1 MITIDTWKEED
12 LKKIALMGFEKLNIK
27 ISDAIAEKLAVECLT
42 SPQLMQYICLS
53 ICTLL
58 EDENKQEVTDEI
70 LEKAYKFTTVN
81 FSYADVVNTMGK
93 GPNQRGQQRKTYETT
108 DGKLL
113 DMYGL
118 IVESLAKNPPLT
130 EISFETFYSRI
141 IQLIKVSANEKN
153 PEKSIVKEHLR
164 KLQNLLEAK
173 EEIYR
178 AIEWK
183 DGKVYV
189 LDPLFLFY
197 LRWGRKNG

>member
-1 MITIDTWKEED
+1 MKFWK
-12 LKKIALMGFEKLNIK
+12 KH
-27 ISDAIAEKLAVECLT
+27 ISL
-42 SPQLMQYICLS
+42 
-53 ICTLL
+53 
-58 EDENKQEVTDEI
+58 
-70 LEKAYKFTTVN
+70 
-81 FSYADVVNTMGK
+81 
-93 GPNQRGQQRKTYETT
+93 QQRKMYETT

-141 IQLIKVSANEKN
+141 IQLIKLSANEKN

-164 KLQNLLEAK
+164 KLQNVLEAK